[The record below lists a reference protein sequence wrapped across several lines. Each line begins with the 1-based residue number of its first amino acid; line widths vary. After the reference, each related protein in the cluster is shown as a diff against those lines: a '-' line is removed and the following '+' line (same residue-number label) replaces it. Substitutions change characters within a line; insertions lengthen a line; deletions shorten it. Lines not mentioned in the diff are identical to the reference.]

1 MLMDARRLAARLVRV
16 LHEDTYCVVVDK
28 PAGLAVAPR
37 ETGESAAAEVVAA
50 LIGSGPLHVAWPL
63 EQHVSGILILAKSA
77 EAVGRLRDALAAP
90 SAGCE
95 YTAVLRGR
103 VDKGRRP
110 VTAGPRPR
118 GGSGKATSSKH
129 GRAGQTAPSEIS
141 PLQARLIS
149 RRQDLSLVTFSHPAK
164 RTAEVRAG
172 VTMLGEHG
180 MLVLGDVPRKG
191 RQPHERPGAR
201 IFLHRT
207 AVRFKHPYTNRRV
220 SLNVPPPPVF
230 QAALGRADLIEDV
243 LHTALAA
250 RLGFLL
256 DARTDAFR
264 LLVGEAE
271 GAPGLVVEALGP
283 VIILQAHEGKFV
295 GDEDRVRRIAK
306 WYGRRLGA
314 SAVYHKQFIKER
326 GTRSRPRR
334 SDASEPVPRGATGL
348 TQPGSE
354 ARVDPTPLIG
364 TACPEE
370 YAIEENELRFLVRPY
385 DGLSAGLFLDHRDN
399 RKRVRELSAGRRV
412 LNTFAYTCGFSVA
425 AAAGG
430 AVRTVSVDLSKR
442 ALEWG
447 KRNFTANSLPLDD
460 HLFICSEVFEYF
472 KRARRQEQIF
482 DLIILDPPT
491 FSTSK
496 EPRRVFSIS
505 SDLEPLIRAALEV
518 LAPDGLVLLS
528 TNNRTRSVA
537 WLKEQAARAA
547 IGASRRFTVLGA
559 PALPP
564 DFAADR
570 DYAKTL
576 LARFA

>member
-1 MLMDARRLAARLVRV
+1 MLMVARRLAARLVRV
-16 LHEDTYCVVVDK
+16 LHEDTHYVVVDK

-37 ETGESAAAEVVAA
+37 EPGVSAAAEVVAA
-50 LIGSGPLHVAWPL
+50 VIGGGPLHVAWPL

-77 EAVGRLRDALAAP
+77 EAAGRLQGALVAP
-90 SAGCE
+90 SAGCG

-110 VTAGPRPR
+110 LTAGPRPR
-118 GGSGKATSSKH
+118 AGFGKATPSKQ
-129 GRAGQTAPSEIS
+129 GRAGQAGPSEIS

-164 RTAEVRAG
+164 RTAEVRAD

-207 AVRFKHPYTNRRV
+207 AARFKHPYTNRKV
-220 SLNVPPPPVF
+220 TLNVPPPPVF

-250 RLGFLL
+250 RLGFLF
-256 DARTDAFR
+256 DAGGDAFR
-264 LLVGEAE
+264 LIAGEAE
-271 GAPGLVVEALGP
+271 GAPGLVVEALGS
-283 VIILQAHEGKFV
+283 VVILQTHEGKFI
-295 GDEDRVRRIAK
+295 GDGDRVRRIAK
-306 WYGRRLGA
+306 WYHRRLGA
-314 SAVYHKQFIKER
+314 SAVYHKQFVKER
-326 GTRSRPRR
+326 GGGAATR
-334 SDASEPVPRGATGL
+334 
-348 TQPGSE
+348 QE
-354 ARVDPTPLIG
+354 AIDPTPLIG

-370 YAIEENELRFLVRPY
+370 FAVEENGLRFLVRVY
-385 DGLSAGLFLDHRDN
+385 DGLSTGLFLDHRDN
-399 RKRVRELSAGRRV
+399 RKRVRELAAGKRV
-412 LNTFAYTCGFSVA
+412 LNTFAYTCGFSIA

-430 AVRTVSVDLSKR
+430 AARTVSVDLSKR

-447 KRNFTANSLPLDD
+447 KRNFAANGLSLDD
-460 HLFICSEVFEYF
+460 HLFLCSEVFDYF
-472 KRARRQEQIF
+472 KRARRQEQVF

-496 EPRRVFSIS
+496 EPRRVFSLA

-518 LAPDGLVLLS
+518 LAPGGLVLLS

-537 WLKEQAARAA
+537 WLKEQAAKAA
-547 IGASRRFTVLGA
+547 FGASRRFTVLGT

-570 DYAKTL
+570 DYAKTV